1 MICICNAVIQVAHFI
16 ESKRAEKKVSVR
28 SNFILWSFF
37 PEQFT
42 WHFKN
47 RVKQFHNRVHNLNT
61 LDTFHRD
68 EELIWSGTSTW
79 AHLIQTRKGNE
90 KQQEVMLASN
100 LIKPL
105 NEEKTE
111 QKLLQRLLQLKL
123 KKLLSIKLIQ
133 SKNN

>member
-1 MICICNAVIQVAHFI
+1 
-16 ESKRAEKKVSVR
+16 
-28 SNFILWSFF
+28 
-37 PEQFT
+37 
-42 WHFKN
+42 
-47 RVKQFHNRVHNLNT
+47 
-61 LDTFHRD
+61 
-68 EELIWSGTSTW
+68 
-79 AHLIQTRKGNE
+79 
-90 KQQEVMLASN
+90 MLASN